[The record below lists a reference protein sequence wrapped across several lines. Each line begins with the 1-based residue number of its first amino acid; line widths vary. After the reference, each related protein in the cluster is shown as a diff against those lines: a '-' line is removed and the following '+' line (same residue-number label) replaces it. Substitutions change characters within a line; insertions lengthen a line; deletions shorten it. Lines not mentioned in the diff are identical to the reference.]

1 MIVTAAFNDR
11 NNPTSILQIIFTRKL
26 SEKKQIELI
35 VQNAFEVGVIAVVV
49 VDSAKYC
56 VLGVVHCVS

>member
-1 MIVTAAFNDR
+1 MTETIQQAFYR
-11 NNPTSILQIIFTRKL
+11 FFTRKL

-56 VLGVVHCVS
+56 VPGVVHCISCIM